1 MPRST
6 LFARLAS
13 AALALALGSQLAQ
26 AGQSFVF
33 PPDAATV
40 AQDGITLAD
49 AAHSVVI
56 LYTAGSDSNVVA
68 QCRTGAG
75 VPPVLR
81 EIAGT
86 TIAGARIVVHGYCPD
101 AIGDLGR
108 GVSMSEARAPEIER
122 VLKADMAQGV
132 PASRVFV
139 AGHSMG
145 GWAAVLVGLR
155 HEVPVAGVIAF
166 APANGVNRRPLR
178 EQGNWW
184 ALRRE
189 LDALKQAPRLDALIY
204 TFTGDDASEPDDL
217 QIAARIPG
225 VTYREWSAA
234 PGCERVPPH
243 FTVLA
248 QPCFT
253 SGEKQ
258 AIVDF
263 IAARLQAAH

>member
-1 MPRST
+1 MPLSFLIRS
-6 LFARLAS
+6 AS
-13 AALALALGSQLAQ
+13 AALALALCSSAAC

-40 AQDGITLAD
+40 AKDGIALAD
-49 AAHSVVI
+49 PAHSTVI
-56 LYTAGSDSNVVA
+56 VYTAGSDSNIVA
-68 QCRTGAG
+68 QCRAGAG

-81 EIAGT
+81 EIAGAT
-86 TIAGARIVVHGYCPD
+86 VAGSRIVVHGYCAD

-132 PASRVFV
+132 PAANMFV

-155 HEVPVAGVIAF
+155 REVPVAGVIAF

-178 EQGNWW
+178 EEGNWW

-189 LDALKQAPRLDALIY
+189 LDALKQAPKLDALIY
-204 TFTGDDASEPDDL
+204 TFTGDDASEPADL
-217 QIAARIPG
+217 QIAARVPG
-225 VTYREWSAA
+225 VTYREWAPA

-253 SGEKQ
+253 TGEKQ

-263 IAARLQAAH
+263 IAARMNAAH

>member
-1 MPRST
+1 MPST
-6 LFARLAS
+6 FLTRIVS
-13 AALALALGSQLAQ
+13 AGLALVLVSPLAH
-26 AGQSFVF
+26 AGPSFVF
-33 PPDAATV
+33 PPSAATTGP
-40 AQDGITLAD
+40 DGIVLAD
-49 AAHSVVI
+49 AAHSIVI
-56 LYTAGSDSNVVA
+56 VYTAGSDSNVVA

-86 TIAGARIVVHGYCPD
+86 AVAGSRIVVHGYCPD

-132 PASRVFV
+132 PPQNVFV

-155 HEVPVAGVIAF
+155 REVPVAGVIAF

-178 EQGNWW
+178 EEGNWW

-189 LDALKQAPRLDALIY
+189 LDALRQAPKLDALIY
-204 TFTGDDASEPDDL
+204 TFAGDDASEPADL
-217 QIAARIPG
+217 EIVARIPG
-225 VTYREWSAA
+225 LTYREWTAG
-234 PGCERVPPH
+234 PGCEHVPPH

-253 SGEKQ
+253 AGEKQ
-258 AIVDF
+258 AILDF
-263 IAARLQAAH
+263 VAAHSHGH